1 MKFKKETWGAN
12 IVGPQHCADE
22 EMNLWIRDVDGF
34 PEINPLNTTL
44 NCICGNHPWTIT
56 TTLDPRI
63 SNTPV
68 DAPNEPDASAA
79 SSVNVMTVAG
89 PPRTGSTLVFNAVG
103 LIIQAGMAEEDHPK
117 DDLLFKTH
125 ELFESR
131 CPLLIKQDFI
141 FYCIRNPFD
150 SLYSYLRL
158 NNVSYEEITESSQ
171 ISQEWYNKI
180 FTDVKLA
187 RIHSDLYHNR
197 LTRTL
202 FMPKVERPLL
212 IVPYEE
218 YWNKEK
224 KLIEDLSKVLQ
235 IKLTEEQKQ
244 EIYSKINI
252 ELAKNVSDDLKEGES
267 YNGLHHAHIGDQKG
281 APGQGA
287 HLPRFIKDDI
297 IEKFGNIYNSYGY
310 KLQP

>member
-1 MKFKKETWGAN
+1 ME
-12 IVGPQHCADE
+12 PQHCADE

-34 PEINPLNTTL
+34 PEINRLNTTL
-44 NCICGNHPWTIT
+44 NCICGNHPWTVT
-56 TTLDPRI
+56 TALDPNI
-63 SNTPV
+63 SNMPLGVHAQSEGATL
-68 DAPNEPDASAA
+68 

-89 PPRTGSTLVFNAVG
+89 PPRTGSTLLFNAVG
-103 LIIQAGMAEEDHPK
+103 LIVEAGIAEEDRPNH
-117 DDLLFKTH
+117 LLFKTH

-158 NNVSYEEITESSQ
+158 NNLSYDDITESNQ
-171 ISQEWYNKI
+171 ISQEWYDKI
-180 FTDVKLA
+180 FADVKLA

-202 FMPKVERPLL
+202 FMPKAERPLL

-224 KLIEDLSKVLQ
+224 KLIEDLSRILQ

-252 ELAKNVSDDLKEGES
+252 EIAKNVSDDLKEGES
-267 YNGLHHAHIGDQKG
+267 QNGLHHAHVSDQKG

-287 HLPRFIKDDI
+287 NLPRFIKDDI
-297 IEKFGNIYNSYGY
+297 IEKFGNIYSSYGY